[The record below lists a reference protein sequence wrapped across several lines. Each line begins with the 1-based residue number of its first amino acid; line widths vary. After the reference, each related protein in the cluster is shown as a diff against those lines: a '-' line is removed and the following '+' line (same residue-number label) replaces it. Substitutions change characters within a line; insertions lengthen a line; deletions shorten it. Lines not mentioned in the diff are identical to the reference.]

1 MKTIP
6 KLSDLYASII
16 TDLETQLG
24 YPIPTFGKNFIRALA
39 QVQAAKLKLVYL
51 SIANTQKNIFIDTAE
66 PESAGGTLER
76 FGLVKLNRLPY
87 AAKQGQYRITVTGV
101 NGAVILANTIWK
113 SDDDSANPG
122 MLFILDATFNLTSS
136 SGVVTVRAL
145 EAGQGSQLSISD
157 TLSLTSPIA
166 NVDKTAT
173 VLSELVE
180 PLAAESIEDYRQAG
194 LNAYRLEP
202 NGGSGS
208 DYRLWAADAQGVSK
222 VYPYAKSGAANEINI
237 YVEATIA
244 DSTDGKGTPSASI
257 LADVEDWVEANQN
270 DTNPYTRGR
279 RPLGV
284 FDIHYLPV
292 SIKEIDINIASSIGL
307 TTDIRN
313 QIFDAM
319 KASLAL
325 KRPFIAS
332 SDILSEKNDTID
344 INGII
349 AVILATRPGSL
360 FGTVTLEVDGVPLST
375 YTLIEGNIPYLNAIT
390 YV

>member
-1 MKTIP
+1 MRNIP
-6 KLSDLYASII
+6 RLSQLYTSII
-16 TDLETQLG
+16 SDLETQLG
-24 YPIPTFGKNFIRALA
+24 FSIPTFGKNFLRALG
-39 QVQAAKLKLVYL
+39 QTQAGKLFLIYL
-51 SIANTQKNIFIDTAE
+51 GIANTQKNIFVDTAE
-66 PESAGGTLER
+66 PEAVGGTLER
-76 FGLVKLNRLPY
+76 FGLVKLNRLPF
-87 AAKQGQYRITVTGV
+87 AAVQGQYTVTVTGTA
-101 NGAVILANTIWK
+101 GGFLPANTTWK

-122 MLFILDATFNLTSS
+122 KMFVLDTSFTLVS
-136 SGVVTVRAL
+136 TSGVITLRAM
-145 EAGQGSQLSISD
+145 EAGQDSQLSIGD
-157 TLSLTSPIA
+157 TLSLTAPVA
-166 NVDKTAT
+166 NVDKEATAT
-173 VLSELVE
+173 AETVE
-180 PLAAESIEDYRQAG
+180 PLAAEDLEDYRQAA

-208 DYRLWAADAQGVSK
+208 DYRLWAADAQGVAK

-244 DSTDGKGTPSASI
+244 DSTDGKGTPSAAI

-307 TTDIRN
+307 TTAIRT

-319 KASLAL
+319 EAALAL
-325 KRPFIAS
+325 KRPFIGS
-332 SDILSEKNDTID
+332 SDIVADRNDTLD
-344 INGII
+344 VNGII

-360 FGTVTLEVDGVPLST
+360 FGTVTLEVDGTAVST
-375 YTLIEGNIPYLNAIT
+375 YTFINGEIPHLNGIT